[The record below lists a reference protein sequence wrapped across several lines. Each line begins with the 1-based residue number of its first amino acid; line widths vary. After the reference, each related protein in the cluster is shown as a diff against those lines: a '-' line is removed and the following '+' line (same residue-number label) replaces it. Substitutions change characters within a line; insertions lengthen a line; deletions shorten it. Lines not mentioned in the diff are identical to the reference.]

1 MKRKIILCRGI
12 QGSGKSTWA
21 KRYCE
26 EHPNT
31 IRLNRDDI
39 RKMVS
44 QKWSPQL
51 EDMVKATEYSAM
63 ISALCSHMDVVI
75 DDVSNLNANTRK
87 IIDVYLLPLNLPEGR
102 EIVTQDFFIPLQDCI
117 KRDSL
122 REEPIGEEII
132 KKTYKMYKS
141 IIENRRNEQK

>member
-39 RKMVS
+39 RKIPSFVRLS
-44 QKWSPQL
+44 QTTANILYQNITL
-51 EDMVKATEYSAM
+51 ALGIKAIFLVLT
-63 ISALCSHMDVVI
+63 
-75 DDVSNLNANTRK
+75 
-87 IIDVYLLPLNLPEGR
+87 
-102 EIVTQDFFIPLQDCI
+102 LQDRQLCGWQF
-117 KRDSL
+117 L
-122 REEPIGEEII
+122 LTWELACW
-132 KKTYKMYKS
+132 
-141 IIENRRNEQK
+141 

>member
-1 MKRKIILCRGI
+1 MKRKRILCRGI

-39 RKMVS
+39 RKMFS

-75 DDVSNLNANTRK
+75 DDVSNLNAYTRK
-87 IIDVYLLPLNLPEGR
+87 IIDVYLFPLNLPEGI

-117 KRDSL
+117 ERDSK
-122 REEPIGEEII
+122 RPNPIGEEVIR
-132 KKTYKMYKS
+132 KTYEKYKD
-141 IIENRRNEQK
+141 ILKV

>member
-1 MKRKIILCRGI
+1 MAKIILCRGI
-12 QGSGKSTWA
+12 QGSGKTTWA

-39 RKMVS
+39 RKMFS

-75 DDVSNLNANTRK
+75 DDVSNLNAYTRK
-87 IIDVYLLPLNLPEGR
+87 IIDVYLFPLNLPEGI

-117 KRDSL
+117 ERDSK
-122 REEPIGEEII
+122 RPNPIGEEVIR
-132 KKTYKMYKS
+132 KTYEKYKD
-141 IIENRRNEQK
+141 ILKV

>member
-1 MKRKIILCRGI
+1 MPKIILCRGI
-12 QGSGKSTWA
+12 QGSGKTIWA

-39 RKMVS
+39 RKMFS

-51 EDMVKATEYSAM
+51 EDIVKATEYSAM

-87 IIDVYLLPLNLPEGR
+87 IIDVYLLPLNLPEGI
-102 EIVTQDFFIPLQDCI
+102 EIVTQDFFIHLQDCI
-117 KRDSL
+117 KRDSK
-122 REEPIGEEII
+122 RPNPIGEEVIR
-132 KKTYKMYKS
+132 KTYEKYKD
-141 IIENRRNEQK
+141 ILKV